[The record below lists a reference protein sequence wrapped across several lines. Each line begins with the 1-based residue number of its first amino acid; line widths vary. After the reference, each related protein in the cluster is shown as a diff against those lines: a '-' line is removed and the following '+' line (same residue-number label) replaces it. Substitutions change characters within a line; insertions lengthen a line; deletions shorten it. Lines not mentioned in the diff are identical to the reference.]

1 MRQQELISKLID
13 LEEQAKVHS
22 TEYLRLI
29 QVPGNS
35 AKASFHNRK
44 VLKLHSKIKGIM
56 RQIALFR
63 GHLHEGV
70 FDKNTDLNSPQHP

>member
-1 MRQQELISKLID
+1 MRQQELISKLIH

-22 TEYLRLI
+22 SEYLRLI
-29 QVPGNS
+29 QVPGNT

-44 VLKLHSKIKGIM
+44 ALKLHSKIKGLM

-63 GHLHEGV
+63 GDLHNGV
-70 FDKNTDLNSPQHP
+70 FEKNTDLNSQQDL

>member
-1 MRQQELISKLID
+1 MRQQELISKLIH
-13 LEEQAKVHS
+13 LEEQAKVHTS
-22 TEYLRLI
+22 EYLRLI
-29 QVPGNS
+29 QVPGNM

-44 VLKLHSKIKGIM
+44 AHRLHSKIRGLM

-70 FDKNTDLNSPQHP
+70 FDKDSNLNFPQD